1 MIEAMKSRLRE
12 HSLEDLE
19 LMANRRDYPAYV
31 DDPGVFLAALAEV
44 IREKKSERKVS
55 IEPAFR

>member
-12 HSLEDLE
+12 YSLEDLE
-19 LMANRRDYPAYV
+19 LMANRRDYPSYV

-44 IREKKSERKVS
+44 IREKKSERRNSFNPSV
-55 IEPAFR
+55 R